1 VSAKDTTV
9 IFDLGN
15 VVLFFDHGI
24 ICRKLA
30 SLYNLSEQFIFQK
43 IFKEGIERKYDDGR
57 LSPEHFTRECSEAL
71 GIQLEFLQFKAIWS
85 GIFRE
90 NTPVIDIIKL
100 IKKRAR
106 VFLLSNTNV
115 WHVEYIR
122 RHFHILELFDELI
135 FSFEVGYIKPDKRI
149 FERAIDLCK
158 GSKQIIYIDDTDEH
172 VRAAKDVGLCGI
184 KYSEPDMLRG
194 TLSSKGLL

>member
-1 VSAKDTTV
+1 MSAKDTTV

-30 SLYNLSEQFIFQK
+30 SLYDLNEQFVFRK
-43 IFKEGIERKYDDGR
+43 VFKEGIERKYDEGR
-57 LSPEHFTRECSEAL
+57 LSPEHFTRQCSEAL
-71 GIQLEFLQFKAIWS
+71 GVQLDFSQFKAIWS
-85 GIFRE
+85 DIFWE

-122 RHFHILELFDELI
+122 RHFRILELFDELI
-135 FSFEVGYIKPDKRI
+135 FSFEVGYTKPDKRI
-149 FERAIDLCK
+149 FERAIGLYT
-158 GSKQIIYIDDTDEH
+158 GSKQIIYVDDTVEH
-172 VRAAKDVGLCGI
+172 VQAARDVGLFGI
-184 KYSEPDMLRG
+184 KYSEADMLRD